1 MLNALKIALGCAIS
15 MFLAALTGL
24 KYSAT
29 TGLITVLSIQPTKKE
44 TIYTAIKRLA
54 AYFIAMF
61 VSVLSFKIFGYT
73 ILAFGIYL
81 FIFVIACN
89 MFAAQSA
96 IVPISVLVTH
106 LLAERD
112 CSVSL
117 LVNEFLIFVI
127 GAGIGIILNMHLHRN
142 EKKEKYY
149 RAKLDNEI
157 RAIIGRMSD
166 RILTDDKSDYNGEC
180 FERINRL
187 LYEAE
192 KVVYENESNV
202 LSNAH
207 SYGFSYL
214 EMRRKQSEVLY
225 EMYKSVRRIDT
236 TPVQAEKISDFL
248 KKISNEYDEHNNV
261 MSLVAEIDRIFGQM
275 QDEKMPENRAEFESR
290 AILFNLLHQ
299 TREFLMIKYEFAELT
314 KLRQSG
320 SY

>member
-1 MLNALKIALGCAIS
+1 MKTFLNALKIALGCVIS
-15 MFLAALTGL
+15 MFAAAVIGL

-44 TIYTAIKRLA
+44 TIYTALKRLA

-61 VSVLSFKIFGYT
+61 VSVVCFKIFGYT

-81 FIFVIACN
+81 FVFVIVCN

-106 LLAERD
+106 LLAEND

-117 LVNEFLIFVI
+117 LINELLIFII
-127 GAGIGIILNMHLHRN
+127 GAGVGIILNMHLHKN

-149 RAKLDNEI
+149 RAQLDNEI
-157 RAIIGRMSD
+157 KAIIGRMSD
-166 RILTDDKSDYNGEC
+166 RILTEDKSDYNGEC
-180 FERINRL
+180 FIRINRL

-202 LSNAH
+202 LSNVH
-207 SYGFSYL
+207 SYGLKYL
-214 EMRRKQSEVLY
+214 EMRRKQSEVLH
-225 EMYKSVRRIDT
+225 EMYKSVRRIST
-236 TPVQAEKISDFL
+236 TPIQAKKISDFL

-261 MSLVAEIDRIFGQM
+261 MNLVDEIDAMFEHM
-275 QDEKMPENRAEFESR
+275 QKEKMPGNRAEFESR
-290 AILFNLLHQ
+290 AILYNLMHQ
-299 TREFLMIKYEFAELT
+299 TKEFLMIKYEFAGLLSE
-314 KLRQSG
+314 
-320 SY
+320 